1 MKPSEIYGY
10 IDDFDKMFNDERFT
24 IEARLAMGNEFMRS
38 LPPASLVTSATQT
51 YMAAHNY
58 MAARMQGALDA
69 QTKRDAE
76 PEVKKAKGKPAEKAS
91 VDGEEQASSSN
102 NANEDGRR
110 STVGKAP
117 SDAKKRRGKKSPA

>member
-10 IDDFDKMFNDERFT
+10 IEDFDKMFNDDRFT
-24 IEARLAMGNEFMRS
+24 IEARLAMGGEFMRS
-38 LPPASLVTSATQT
+38 LPPASLVTSASQT
-51 YMAAHNY
+51 YRAAHNY

-69 QTKRDAE
+69 KAKRDAE
-76 PEVKKAKGKPAEKAS
+76 PKVETTESKPTEKAS
-91 VDGEEQASSSN
+91 VDEGKQTPSSN

-117 SDAKKRRGKKSPA
+117 SNATKRRGKKSPA